1 MQKVHYK
8 EDPQFMQKVRYKE
21 DPHSALMLLSID
33 NAT

>member
-8 EDPQFMQKVRYKE
+8 EDPQFMQKLRYKE
-21 DPHSALMLLSID
+21 DPHSALILLSID

>member
-21 DPHSALMLLSID
+21 DPHSALMLLSLD

>member
-21 DPHSALMLLSID
+21 DPQSALMLLSTDI
-33 NAT
+33 AT

>member
-21 DPHSALMLLSID
+21 DPHSALILLSID

>member
-21 DPHSALMLLSID
+21 DPHSALMLLSTDI
-33 NAT
+33 AT